1 MFKVPTLGVNAEPA
15 VATFGHLDGP
25 TLTLSHCRLCRLAGT
40 IPAMTSTLCTP
51 VSPGLRWTVLAV
63 LLGLA
68 SACSDKPADNHAAD
82 STTPVAVT
90 ISTVNS
96 TPLAQPLVRTGT
108 LRARRSV
115 RLHSQEEGR
124 VEALPVFAGD
134 AVKAGALLV
143 RLDDRL
149 LRAELNK
156 AEATRQQA
164 AQDYQRL
171 QRLVSR
177 KLISED
183 ELLRAK
189 TALRVA
195 EAEESLLKAR
205 VGYATITAPFD
216 GIISERRVEPGD
228 AVPKFAHLLTLID
241 PQSLYTEVAVSELV
255 LPTLEIGAAVPVR
268 IDALGSAQLAG
279 RIERIHPTID
289 AGTRQGV
296 VEIALTSVPAGAH
309 AGQLCRVYLPGEL
322 QERRTIPLIALRNDT
337 EGEYVYTVDSNAK
350 ARRTRVTSGMS
361 LGDRIEI
368 LDGLNE
374 GDQVITRGFINLA
387 AGKPVEIVTAADSP
401 TAPP

>member
-1 MFKVPTLGVNAEPA
+1 MTFSLRTRLTPA
-15 VATFGHLDGP
+15 
-25 TLTLSHCRLCRLAGT
+25 
-40 IPAMTSTLCTP
+40 
-51 VSPGLRWTVLAV
+51 LRPIGYAILFVLAT
-63 LLGLA
+63 
-68 SACSDKPADNHAAD
+68 ACSDKPPDNKTADK
-82 STTPVAVT
+82 TKPVAVS
-90 ISTVNS
+90 IATVS
-96 TPLAQPLVRTGT
+96 SAPLAQPLVRTGT
-108 LRARRSV
+108 LRARRTV

-156 AEATRQQA
+156 VEANRQQA
-164 AQDYQRL
+164 AQDYTRL

-183 ELLRAK
+183 EQLRAR

-195 EAEESLLKAR
+195 EAEESLLKTR
-205 VGYATITAPFD
+205 LGYATITAPFD
-216 GIISERRVEPGD
+216 GIISERKVEPGD

-241 PQSLYTEVAVSELV
+241 PRSLFTEVSVSELV
-255 LPTLEIGAAVPVR
+255 LPTLKVGDAVPVR

-296 VEIALTSVPAGAH
+296 VEIALTAVPPGAH

-337 EGEYVYTVDSNAK
+337 EGEYVYTVDSASK

-368 LDGLNE
+368 LDGLQD
-374 GDQVITRGFINLA
+374 GDQVVTRGFINLA
-387 AGKPVEIVTAADSP
+387 DGRPIEIISDTP